1 MDNNGAVSS
10 EKLREWSIKDG
21 LSCWL
26 EKNYDGKWEKHFG
39 TFDSIEWREGV
50 VPPEESE
57 YLLVKDTL
65 EAQEFQKLNKFNI
78 KVMMSSVM
86 PSIDDRLDMLWDD
99 IDQGKLNKEGTFY
112 KSIKNI
118 KNSFFN

>member
-21 LSCWL
+21 LSFWL
-26 EKNYDGKWEKHFG
+26 QKNYDGKWEKHFG

-65 EAQEFQKLNKFNI
+65 EAQEFQELNKFNI
-78 KVMMSSVM
+78 RVMMSSVM

-99 IDQGKLNKEGTFY
+99 INEGKLDKTGNFFN
-112 KSIKNI
+112 SIKAI
-118 KNSFFN
+118 KDSFSN

>member
-1 MDNNGAVSS
+1 MHNNGAVSS
-10 EKLREWSIKDG
+10 EKLREWAIKDG
-21 LSCWL
+21 LSRWL

-39 TFDSIEWREGV
+39 TFDSIEWGEGV

-57 YLLVKDTL
+57 YLLVKDAL
-65 EAQEFQKLNKFNI
+65 EAQEFQQLNKFNI
-78 KVMMSSVM
+78 KIMMSSVM

-118 KNSFFN
+118 KNSFF